1 MKKKFLYMVTILLFM
16 AVNLVIISDMGKYT
30 KHYPFNRLLVGD
42 TFLYRLSPADTA
54 MEYGCRLDEIDSKRV
69 EAERITDRLMKIQ
82 LKPGLTFLC
91 EKNDKTHTV
100 SFQGT
105 PEQGN
110 IGWLFMLLM
119 LIGNVCWIWGF
130 VVGILHARSYQAYLY
145 FVFSCGYG
153 LFLLM
158 LVDVFSFRRLIL
170 IFILA
175 IAITIIVLIRISC
188 NLANRRMGKLGILLS
203 VLVSFILGIL
213 YILYT
218 SIQMHLQIFLLIV
231 FALFLSS
238 VLLAVMATLIYALL
252 SMNRY
257 IRRRNIA
264 IVVVMSTGVLV
275 PLGLLLAGLLFEHD
289 VTPQVCV
296 SFAVAVP
303 VALGNSLLSS
313 NFIGSVMNIRKSLVF
328 LFFDVMIALIT
339 GISLYYIVNNFGF
352 LSSGSTLL
360 YVFFVICVMALL
372 HIRRILIRRF
382 DDVLF
387 LRKDSYALSLQYIAE
402 LVSSP
407 QPLDV
412 KMRKIFTEVQ
422 NIVNVQKVRFVVFD
436 YIPDDHGKTLS
447 GYVEYSSRDSFIA
460 DFFTRFREPVLR
472 YSLMS
477 SSLLE
482 HRIYTI
488 LDEEMITIAA
498 PVFIQNELQGLLK
511 VGEKSDD
518 EFFLG
523 TELHYLNTVALQL
536 HQLFEN
542 DRLFQEFI
550 IKRRY
555 EKELDLASYIQMR
568 LFPKKAPKDAGVHIS
583 FYSRPYLKVTGDY
596 FDFIKIGKKK
606 MAFVVADISGHG
618 LAAAMILSMTSA
630 IVNGMLLEKKN
641 IEKTVEE
648 INNFLTTRYR
658 GIELITFFIGVY
670 DKTSRSLQYINAGH
684 SAPMIRNAGSHK
696 ITRLEGRSKILGV
709 ESTAR
714 YYSSRYVLN
723 KGDEIYLFTDGLTE
737 LYNENTDRTFGEQ
750 YLQEI
755 ILHNTQKDIEERVNA
770 VIEAIN
776 DFGVEHVRDDITF
789 LGIEIQ

>member
-1 MKKKFLYMVTILLFM
+1 MVTILLFL
-16 AVNLVIISDMGKYT
+16 AVNLVIIGDMGMYSKQ
-30 KHYPFNRLLVGD
+30 YPFNRLLVGD
-42 TFLYRLSPADTA
+42 TFLYRLSPADTE
-54 MEYGCRLDEIDSKRV
+54 MEYGCRLDKIDSKPVDARH
-69 EAERITDRLMKIQ
+69 IINQLMKIQ
-82 LKPGLTFLC
+82 LKPGLTFSC
-91 EKNDKTHTV
+91 VKDGNTHTV
-100 SFQGT
+100 SFQGA

-110 IGWLFMLLM
+110 IGWLFMLLL
-119 LIGNVCWIWGF
+119 LIGNVCWIWGL
-130 VVGILHARSYQAYLY
+130 VVGTLHTRSYQAYLY
-145 FVFSCGYG
+145 FLFSCGYG

-158 LVDVFSFRRLIL
+158 LVDVFSFRRLIP
-170 IFILA
+170 IFMLA

-188 NLANRRMGKLGILLS
+188 NLANRRMGKSGIFLS
-203 VLVSFILGIL
+203 VLVSCILGIL
-213 YILYT
+213 YILYI
-218 SIQMHLQIFLLIV
+218 SMPMHFHVFMLLV
-231 FALFLSS
+231 FSMFLSS
-238 VLLAVMATLIYALL
+238 VLLAVIAILIYALM

-264 IVVVMSTGVLV
+264 IMVVMSIGVLV
-275 PLGLLLAGLLFEHD
+275 PLGLLLMGLLFEHD

-360 YVFFVICVMALL
+360 YVFFVVSVMALL
-372 HIRRILIRRF
+372 HLRRILIRRF

-387 LRKDSYALSLQYIAE
+387 MRKDSYALSLQYIAE

-407 QPLDV
+407 QPLNV
-412 KMRKIFTEVQ
+412 KMRKIFTEVK
-422 NIVNVQKVRFVVFD
+422 NIVKVQKVRFVVFD
-436 YIPDDHGKTLS
+436 YLPDDHEKTLS
-447 GYVEYSSRDSFIA
+447 DYVEYSSRDSFIA

-482 HRIYTI
+482 HRIYNI

-498 PVFIQNELQGLLK
+498 PVFIQDELQGLLK

-518 EFFLG
+518 EFFSG

-596 FDFIKIGKKK
+596 FDFIKIGKNK

-648 INNFLTTRYR
+648 INNFLTTSYR

-670 DKTSRSLQYINAGH
+670 DKTSRSMQYINAGH
-684 SAPMIRNAGSHK
+684 SAPMIKNAGSNK

-714 YYSSRYVLN
+714 YYSSRYVLS

-755 ILHNTQKDIEERVNA
+755 ILKNTQKDIEERVNA

-776 DFGVEHVRDDITF
+776 DFGIEHVRDDITF
-789 LGIEIQ
+789 LGIEVR